1 VTAVRPYGTWASPIG
16 PAAVA
21 RHGGSVGSVQRHGGA
36 TWWAEALPAEGG
48 RVTVRRLADI
58 GAEGAAEPV
67 EVLPAPWNARNR
79 HHEYGGTPYTVVGGT
94 AVFTEWSDQRI
105 HALDGDA
112 VRPLTP
118 TPGRTHGLRYALGPS
133 ARPAEVWAVRE
144 TVTGER
150 PTDIRRDLVAVP
162 LDGSGPR
169 PLGPPS
175 HHFLTV
181 PVPSPDG
188 RHAAWIGWDHPA
200 MPWDGT
206 QLCIAEVT
214 DAGFGPHRV
223 LAGGPDEAVVQVLW
237 DEEGLL
243 ALTDPDGW
251 WNLFRVPLDGGAPRN
266 LAPVDRELGG
276 AMWKVGMQW
285 CAPLGRGRHAV
296 VAAGQLC
303 VLDEHAGTVTD
314 VELAEEVVEWGS
326 TLAVDGTRVHGVAGS
341 AVRSDSVVRVDVG
354 TGAVDWLAG
363 HELPDPEW
371 LPRPERR
378 TVAGVPVV
386 WFPPTSPECSGPP
399 QAAPP
404 LLVHVHGGPTSR
416 NVALPDV
423 EIAFFT
429 SRGFAVVA
437 PDYGGSTGQGRAW
450 RNRLREQWGVV
461 DVDDCAAVALELAEQ
476 GLADRARLVVR
487 GGSAGGWTTAAS
499 LVALPPDGGQPVYA
513 CGTSL
518 YPILDLLGWATG
530 ETHDFE
536 SQYLHSIVGPL
547 PAMEDCY
554 RERSPSSH
562 PRRLTGPILLLQ
574 GLDDRIC
581 PPVQADRFVAE
592 LAGSG
597 IPHAYLTFEG
607 EQHGFRRA
615 ETIVAAIT
623 AELGF
628 YAGVLDLPIPGVE
641 PLELRR

>member
-1 VTAVRPYGTWASPIG
+1 MTAEHPYGTWPSPIG
-16 PAAVA
+16 PESVA
-21 RHGGSVGSVQRHGGA
+21 RHGGAVGAVQRHGGA
-36 TWWAEALPAEGG
+36 TWWTEALPAEGG
-48 RVTVRRLADI
+48 RVTVRRLAD
-58 GAEGAAEPV
+58 GADQPV
-67 EVLPAPWNARNR
+67 EVLPTPWNARNR
-79 HHEYGGTPYTVVGGT
+79 HHEYGGTPYTVVDGT
-94 AVFTEWSDQRI
+94 LVFTAWSDQRI
-105 HALDGDA
+105 HAVDGGE

-118 TPGRTHGLRYALGPS
+118 VPELSHGLRYALGPS
-133 ARPAEVWAVRE
+133 ARPREVWAVRE

-169 PLGPPS
+169 PLGVPS
-175 HHFLTV
+175 HHFLTI

-206 QLCIAEVT
+206 QLCVAEIT
-214 DAGFGPHRV
+214 DSGGFGPHRV
-223 LAGGPDEAVVQVLW
+223 LAGGPDEAVVQVAW
-237 DEEGLL
+237 DEQGLL
-243 ALTDPDGW
+243 AVTDPDGW
-251 WNLFRVPLDGGAPRN
+251 WNLHRVPLDGSPSQN

-276 AMWKVGMQW
+276 AMWKVGVQW

-296 VAAGQLC
+296 VATGQLC
-303 VLDEHAGTVTD
+303 VLDEHARTVTD
-314 VELAEEVVEWGS
+314 VELAEEVAEWGS

-341 AVRSDSVVRVDVG
+341 AARSDTVVRVDVE

-363 HELPDPEW
+363 GPELPDPRW

-378 TVAGVPVV
+378 TLAGVPVV
-386 WFPPTSPECSGPP
+386 WYPPTSPESTGPP
-399 QAAPP
+399 NAAPP

-416 NVALPDV
+416 NVALPDI
-423 EIAFFT
+423 EITFFT

-437 PDYGGSTGQGRAW
+437 PDYGGSTGHGRAW
-450 RNRLREQWGVV
+450 RNRLRKQWGVV

-476 GLADRARLVVR
+476 GRADRARLVVR

-499 LVALPPDGGQPVYA
+499 LVALPPDGGLPVYA
-513 CGTSL
+513 CGTSM
-518 YPILDLLGWATG
+518 YPILDLIGWATG

-547 PAMEDCY
+547 PATEQRY
-554 RERSPSSH
+554 RDRSPSSH

-574 GLDDRIC
+574 GLDDQIC

-607 EQHGFRRA
+607 EQHGFRMA
-615 ETIVAAIT
+615 ETIATALS

-628 YAGVLDLPIPGVE
+628 YARVLDLPIPGVE
-641 PLELRR
+641 ALELQQ

>member
-1 VTAVRPYGTWASPIG
+1 MTAEHPYGTWPSPIG
-16 PAAVA
+16 PDSVA
-21 RHGGSVGSVQRHGGA
+21 RHGGAVGAVQRHGGA
-36 TWWAEALPAEGG
+36 TWWTEALPTDGG
-48 RVTVRRLADI
+48 RVTVRRLAD
-58 GAEGAAEPV
+58 GADQPV

-79 HHEYGGTPYTVVGGT
+79 HHEYGATPYTVVDGT
-94 AVFTEWSDQRI
+94 LVFTAWSDQRI
-105 HALDGDA
+105 HALDGGE

-118 TPGRTHGLRYALGPS
+118 DPELPHGLRYALGPS
-133 ARPAEVWAVRE
+133 ARPHEVWAVRE

-169 PLGPPS
+169 RLGTPS

-188 RHAAWIGWDHPA
+188 RRAAWIGWDHPA

-206 QLCIAEVT
+206 QLCVAEIT
-214 DAGFGPHRV
+214 DAGGFGPHRV
-223 LAGGPDEAVVQVLW
+223 LAGGPDEAVVQVAW
-237 DEEGLL
+237 DEQGLL
-243 ALTDPDGW
+243 AVTDPDGW
-251 WNLFRVPLDGGAPRN
+251 WNLHRVPLDGGAPQN
-266 LAPVDRELGG
+266 LAPVERELGG
-276 AMWKVGMQW
+276 AMWKVGVQW

-296 VAAGQLC
+296 VATGQLC
-303 VLDEHAGTVTD
+303 VLDEHAGTVTE
-314 VELAEEVVEWGS
+314 VELAAEVVEWGS

-341 AVRSDSVVRVDVG
+341 AARSDSVVRVDVE

-363 HELPDPEW
+363 GPELPDPQW

-386 WFPPTSPECSGPP
+386 WYPPTSPEATGPVD
-399 QAAPP
+399 AAPP

-416 NVALPDV
+416 NVALPDL

-437 PDYGGSTGQGRAW
+437 PDYGGSTGHGRVW

-499 LVALPPDGGQPVYA
+499 LVALPPDGGEPVYA

-518 YPILDLLGWATG
+518 YPILDLIGWATG

-547 PAMEDCY
+547 PATEQRY

-607 EQHGFRRA
+607 EQHGFRKA
-615 ETIVAAIT
+615 ETIEAALS

-628 YAGVLDLPIPGVE
+628 YARVLDLPIPGVE
-641 PLELRR
+641 ALELQQ